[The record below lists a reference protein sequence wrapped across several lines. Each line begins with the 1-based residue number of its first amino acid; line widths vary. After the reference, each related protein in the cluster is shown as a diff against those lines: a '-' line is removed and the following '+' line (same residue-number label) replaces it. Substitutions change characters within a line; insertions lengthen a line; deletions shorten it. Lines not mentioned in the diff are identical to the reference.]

1 MKASVRIVQ
10 VSYQG
15 RTQSCGDVY
24 MFVACGVVFV
34 ACGVVFIACGVVF
47 VVCGVVF
54 VVCGVV
60 FVAIGFRFLELC
72 RYYSQVY
79 SFGTHIYIMS
89 YTYLLDVCICRGDPS
104 FYQHQ
109 KGS

>member
-24 MFVACGVVFV
+24 TFVACGVVYMFVVCGVVFV
-34 ACGVVFIACGVVF
+34 ACGVVF
-47 VVCGVVF
+47 VVCGVVYTF
-54 VVCGVV
+54 VV
-60 FVAIGFRFLELC
+60 IGFRFLEFC

-79 SFGTHIYIMS
+79 SFGTHIYIITMTC
-89 YTYLLDVCICRGDPS
+89 TYLLDVCICRGDPS
-104 FYQHQ
+104 FYQHR